1 MGGVNRTLYPTYPDW
16 SNYSLWLELGGRGF
30 DSAWEYRTQAGIAQ
44 AIKASGVPRDAVFI
58 TTKIPGSLHGGCCGC
73 PGAGPPGTCLAE
85 CHGVCFPSAGHYTAA
100 NATAYIEENL
110 RILAEFGIE
119 YIDLLLL
126 HEPCDFLAPYA
137 YNASG
142 ETSRVYGA
150 MEAAL
155 LSEDPKFK
163 GRIKAIGVSNFDS
176 NMLSDLARTNRIVP
190 AVNQCHMSIGE
201 YDKKTHEY
209 CKANNITYQG
219 YSVLHGAV
227 SLSDKTLTAIAA
239 KYNVSTAQVVER
251 WVTQLGVPIVTASN
265 ISDYDIEDM
274 AIFDFSLTQ
283 DELDEIANLGPKCDA
298 NPQCSDTAGKCVS
311 VGCKVCSDK
320 PPAKSCGSCG
330 CATCCPGC
338 KLEVAGGL
346 PYCSEEKEGGQTP
359 MPAFLLRPFP

>member
-1 MGGVNRTLYPTYPDW
+1 MRRRTL
-16 SNYSLWLELGGRGF
+16 R
-30 DSAWEYRTQAGIAQ
+30 
-44 AIKASGVPRDAVFI
+44 
-58 TTKIPGSLHGGCCGC
+58 
-73 PGAGPPGTCLAE
+73 
-85 CHGVCFPSAGHYTAA
+85 
-100 NATAYIEENL
+100 ENL

-311 VGCKVCSDK
+311 VGCKVCAVTSHPPRAAARVGVRRAAPGASSRWPAGYRIAVRRRRVDK
-320 PPAKSCGSCG
+320 PRCQHF
-330 CATCCPGC
+330 
-338 KLEVAGGL
+338 
-346 PYCSEEKEGGQTP
+346 CS
-359 MPAFLLRPFP
+359 APFPRRVLSVQQF